1 MTREELMIG
10 DIVDVHRCECVAD
23 GGHFQEWDE
32 YGKVVSITEYY
43 ITIKYIGREED
54 YDFEDVNGED
64 INPIP
69 LTREIL
75 EKNGF
80 VKYNEVSDTPPY
92 DQDEEGNMYYSY
104 KGEHKFWGWWQPNN
118 VYLIPV
124 NAMVDLEIEYVH
136 ELQHA
141 LRLCG
146 INKEIII

>member
-1 MTREELMIG
+1 MIG
-10 DIVDVHRCECVAD
+10 DWLLWDKTLPCIVTTIGCDYIETTKC
-23 GGHFQEWDE
+23 G
-32 YGKVVSITEYY
+32 ITLAESHLL
-43 ITIKYIGREED
+43 R
-54 YDFEDVNGED
+54 
-64 INPIP
+64 PIP
-69 LTREIL
+69 LTTEIL

-92 DQDEEGNMYYSY
+92 DKDEEGNMYYSF

-124 NAMVDLEIEYVH
+124 NAMIDLEIKYVH

-146 INKEIII
+146 INKEITI